1 MILSKNYHDYVDADF
16 NIIYTLC
23 RHPRVGPAES
33 FNPERG
39 KNTFKMHLNA
49 IFMAFWQK
57 SEPWNPAIDEKVPS
71 MTYKS

>member
-16 NIIYTLC
+16 NIICTLC

-49 IFMAFWQK
+49 IFIVF
-57 SEPWNPAIDEKVPS
+57 
-71 MTYKS
+71 